1 MNERLF
7 ALGKPCFYSVEADIS
22 PFQDLALQLTQ
33 SRKESIIR
41 IIRGKKSKTL
51 HDFFNEIAAALQ
63 FPYYFGENGAAFS
76 ECITDLDWLEG
87 DAYLLLIDD
96 AHAPLQ
102 DSEEDFRIFLQ
113 YLESANEE
121 WLTPNKYIPRQR
133 QPTPFHVL
141 FQCTVGN
148 SVSFS
153 QRLANAH
160 IQCEQLKMSGAAS
173 SLSVT

>member
-1 MNERLF
+1 MLEKLF
-7 ALGKPCFYSVEADIS
+7 ALGKPCFYMIEMDKPSFHDIT
-22 PFQDLALQLTQ
+22 LQLTI
-33 SRKESIIR
+33 SHKESIIR

-87 DAYLLLIDD
+87 DAYLLIIDD
-96 AHAPLQ
+96 AHILLQ
-102 DSEEDFRIFLQ
+102 DSEEDFCMFLQ

-141 FQCTVGN
+141 FQCTMDN
-148 SVSFS
+148 SVGFS
-153 QRLANAH
+153 QRLTSAH
-160 IQCEQLKMSGAAS
+160 IQFEQLS
-173 SLSVT
+173 

>member
-1 MNERLF
+1 MIEILF
-7 ALGKPCFYSVEADIS
+7 ALSKPCFYMIEMDKAPFYDIT
-22 PFQDLALQLTQ
+22 LQLRK
-33 SRKESIIR
+33 SHKESVIKV
-41 IIRGKKSKTL
+41 IRGRKSETL
-51 HDFFNEIAAALQ
+51 HDFFNESAAALQ

-96 AHAPLQ
+96 AHAFLQ
-102 DSEEDFRIFLQ
+102 DSEEDFHIILH

-141 FQCTVGN
+141 FQSTGESSVG
-148 SVSFS
+148 FS
-153 QRLANAH
+153 QRLTRTH
-160 IQCEQLKMSGAAS
+160 IQFEELK
-173 SLSVT
+173 L